1 MLGLADRSWAQIGG
15 GNGNGNQGPAAAGVA
30 INAEGV
36 LSVKAVADP
45 QGRLTRERVKSAVA
59 GLAPDLAKGSELRKI
74 SLTRLEAAV
83 AERIAAGQPLTDEMK
98 YLAGLTRVQ
107 YVFFYPESGDIVIA
121 GPAEPWFK
129 DLTGRVCGAKSGR
142 AIVELQDLVVALRAY
157 PPAKKNNNLTVM
169 CSIDPT
175 KEGLARM
182 QQFLNQVG
190 PRATPNDTQFIVNG
204 LRQSLGL
211 QNVTIDG
218 VPADT
223 HFAQVM
229 VEADYRMKL
238 IGIGLEEP
246 PVKMITYVAKATP
259 AGVSRN
265 ALARWF
271 FVPDY
276 ECVRVADDALAME
289 LVGEGVKLVGEN
301 EVVGDDGS
309 RAASKKID
317 GASQAFV
324 TSFTK
329 KYPELAARSPV
340 YAQLRNCIDVLVAAA
355 FIQQQDYY
363 GQANW
368 KAETLGD
375 EEKVPVRTCAVP
387 KQADTAV
394 NSLWKGSRLMTPVGG
409 GVHIEPAE
417 ALKSDK
423 LLKDEQGKVR
433 ALREGTKLNLAK
445 GQWWWD

>member
-1 MLGLADRSWAQIGG
+1 VLLVACVSVLGLAKCTVAQ
-15 GNGNGNQGPAAAGVA
+15 QVQPSVAGVA

-45 QGRLTRERVKSAVA
+45 QGRLTRERVQNAVA
-59 GLAPDLAKGSELRKI
+59 ALAPDLAKGSELRKI
-74 SLTRLEAAV
+74 SLTRLEAAI
-83 AERIAAGQPLTDEMK
+83 AERAAGGQPLTDEMK

-121 GPAEPWFK
+121 GPAEPWYR
-129 DLTGRVCGAKSGR
+129 DLTDRVCGAKSGR

-157 PPAKKNNNLTVM
+157 PPAKKNNNLLVA

-175 KEGLARM
+175 KEGLTRM
-182 QQFLNQVG
+182 QQFLSQVG
-190 PRATPNDTQFIVNG
+190 PRATPGDTQFIVNG

-211 QNVTIDG
+211 QTVSVDG

-238 IGIGLEEP
+238 IGIGLEQP
-246 PVKMITYVAKATP
+246 PVKMITYVEKATP

-265 ALARWF
+265 ALARWY

-276 ECVRVADDALAME
+276 ECVRVSDDALAME

-301 EVVGDDGS
+301 EVVGGDGS

-329 KYPELAARSPV
+329 KYSELAARSPV
-340 YAQLRNCIDVLVAAA
+340 YAQLRNCIDLLVAAA

-363 GQANW
+363 GQAGW
-368 KAETLGD
+368 KAETLSS
-375 EEKVPVRTCAVP
+375 EEKVPVRTFAVP

-417 ALKSDK
+417 ALRSDK

-433 ALREGTKLNLAK
+433 ALREGTKLELAK